1 MKTLRIL
8 GWTMIWSG
16 GLILAFLAYQ
26 LVGTNLITNR
36 AQDAAAVEVA
46 DRFEEIREQ
55 LEEQGDYPPAVIVAD
70 STTTT
75 TTSTSV
81 AGGTTQDVPPE
92 LVLYEEPVP
101 DEGEA
106 LGIMRIPTI
115 DLDHVMMEG
124 VDRETLKSGPGHM
137 PWTPL
142 PGQPGNAV
150 VSGHRTTYGAPFYD
164 LDLLEPGDEII
175 VETALGE
182 HVFAVRETLIVLPTD
197 VWVTN
202 PKRGAWLTLT
212 TCNPRFSARERLV
225 IQAELIAGPNL
236 PYAQAEVDEFLEPM
250 S

>member
-1 MKTLRIL
+1 
-8 GWTMIWSG
+8 MIWAG
-16 GLILAFLAYQ
+16 GIILAFLAYQ
-26 LVGTNLITNR
+26 LVGTNLITSR

-46 DRFEEIREQ
+46 DRFAEVRGQ
-55 LEEQGDYPPAVIVAD
+55 LEAQGDLPSTTVVD
-70 STTTT
+70 ESTTTT
-75 TTSTSV
+75 TTTTGAV
-81 AGGTTQDVPPE
+81 TGTVEDEPAAV
-92 LVLYEEPVP
+92 VLYEEPAP
-101 DEGEA
+101 GEGEA
-106 LGIMRIPTI
+106 FGIISIPKI
-115 DLDHVMMEG
+115 DLEHVMMEG
-124 VDRETLKSGPGHM
+124 VDRDTLKAGPGHM

-150 VSGHRTTYGAPFYD
+150 ISGHRTTYGAPFFD
-164 LDLLEPGDEII
+164 LDLLEAGDQII

-225 IQAELIAGPNL
+225 IQAELVDGPNL
-236 PYAQAEVDEFLEPM
+236 PYARSVVDEFMEPM

>member
-1 MKTLRIL
+1 MKILRIL
-8 GWTMIWSG
+8 GWTMIWAG

-26 LVGTNLITNR
+26 LVGTNLITDR
-36 AQDAAAVEVA
+36 AQEAAAVEVA
-46 DRFEEIREQ
+46 DRFAEVREQ
-55 LEEQGDYPPAVIVAD
+55 LEEDGDLPIVGPD

-75 TTSTSV
+75 TGAPVESSL
-81 AGGTTQDVPPE
+81 VPSLP
-92 LVLYEEPVP
+92 VLYEEPVP

-106 LGIMRIPTI
+106 FGIISIPKI
-115 DLDHVMMEG
+115 ELEHVMLEG

-164 LDLLEPGDEII
+164 LDLLEPGDEIV

-182 HVFAVRETLIVLPTD
+182 HIFAVRETLIVLPTD

-202 PKRGAWLTLT
+202 PKRGSWITLT

-225 IQAELIAGPNL
+225 IQAELVEGPNY
-236 PYAQAEVDEFLEPM
+236 PYAQAEIEAFLEPM

>member
-1 MKTLRIL
+1 MKTMRIL
-8 GWTMIWSG
+8 GWTMIWAG
-16 GLILAFLAYQ
+16 GIILAFLAYQ
-26 LVGTNLITNR
+26 LVGTNLITSR

-46 DRFEEIREQ
+46 DRFADVREQ
-55 LEEQGDYPPAVIVAD
+55 LEEQGDLPPVVAAD
-70 STTTT
+70 ETTTTT
-75 TTSTSV
+75 TTSTTV
-81 AGGTTQDVPPE
+81 TGTVEDQPPPV
-92 LVLYEEPVP
+92 VLYEEPIP
-101 DEGEA
+101 EEGAA
-106 LGIMRIPTI
+106 LGIMSIPKI
-115 DLDHVMMEG
+115 ELEHVMMEG

-182 HVFAVRETLIVLPTD
+182 HVFVVREALIVLPTD

-202 PKRGAWLTLT
+202 PKRGAWITLT
-212 TCNPRFSARERLV
+212 TCHPRFSARQRLV
-225 IQAELIAGPNL
+225 IQAELILGPNL
-236 PYAQAEVDEFLEPM
+236 PYAQAEIDDFMEPM

>member
-16 GLILAFLAYQ
+16 GIILAFLGYQ
-26 LVGTNLITNR
+26 LIGTNLLADR
-36 AQDAAAVEVA
+36 AQEAAQVEVA
-46 DRFEEIREQ
+46 ERFDEVRGQ
-55 LEEQGDYPPAVIVAD
+55 LAEDGEFPPAVVGGQT
-70 STTTT
+70 STTVPTAT
-75 TTSTSV
+75 
-81 AGGTTQDVPPE
+81 AGDPVETPAEATH
-92 LVLYEEPVP
+92 YEEPIP
-101 DEGEA
+101 DEGTA
-106 LGIMRIPTI
+106 FGIISIPKI
-115 DLDHVMMEG
+115 ELEHVMMEG
-124 VDRETLKSGPGHM
+124 VGTETLKSGPGHM

-164 LDLLEPGDEII
+164 LDLVELGDEVI

-182 HVFAVRETLIVLPTD
+182 HVFAVREILIVTPTD

-202 PKRGAWLTLT
+202 PIRGAWITLT

-225 IQAELIAGPNL
+225 LQAELIEGPNL
-236 PYAQAEVDEFLEPM
+236 PYAQEQIDDFLEPM